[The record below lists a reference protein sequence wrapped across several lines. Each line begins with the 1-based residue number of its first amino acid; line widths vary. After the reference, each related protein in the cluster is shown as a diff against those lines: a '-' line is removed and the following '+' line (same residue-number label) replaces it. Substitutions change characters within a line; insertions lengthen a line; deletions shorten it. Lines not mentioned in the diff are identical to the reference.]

1 MANFAGITNNFKT
14 KLLTGTHAF
23 SAQDANTNRQVVTA
37 DTMYM
42 ALYFSSATITFS
54 TATAYTASGELV
66 GTGYAAG
73 GKPTASTLVS
83 SNGTSSY
90 WTASSN
96 ITWTTLTASSAI
108 DCALMYNFTATTKAA
123 VAVFTF
129 SSQTVTAADFTLT
142 MPTNDGATAL
152 IRVV

>member
-14 KLLTGTHAF
+14 KLLTGSHAF
-23 SAQDANTNRQVVTA
+23 SPQDANTNRTVTTA

-42 ALYFSSATITFS
+42 ALYLSSATITFS
-54 TATAYTASGELV
+54 TATAYTTAGELI
-66 GTGYAAG
+66 GTGY
-73 GKPTASTLVS
+73 TASGNPLTSTLVS

-96 ITWTTLTASSAI
+96 VTWTALTASTAI

-129 SSQTVTAADFTLT
+129 SSQTVTAADFTLA